1 MISGCVVCQCP
12 CALEAHENE
21 LAKIMLSKQM
31 KEAAEKKKGDG
42 NDCGLLGL
50 LQGLAS
56 SREQANLTPSV
67 QQAHGGRVSF
77 SSGSSSNSSSSSCS
91 GSHFERMSTNLMK
104 RGMTDT
110 ARREFQNHV
119 KPTTTLK
126 PGGQEFQVAA
136 ATNGTSA
143 RTRRRHDANRLH
155 GNPNKAAVDVV
166 EIDGSEDEHEG
177 SSDCLDLGLD
187 LSGGNEFMG
196 LGLRACSRPPFL
208 KLHPLLS
215 SSSFLGESLVQCA
228 LPYTAGVIIYGK
240 PAAPVYICPLYIYL
254 QAPLSTC
261 QAHAKHTAARGS
273 ALTRSRSAR
282 KPRRS
287 RRPCW

>member
-42 NDCGLLGL
+42 NDGGLLGL

-67 QQAHGGRVSF
+67 QHAHGGRVSF

-196 LGLRACSRPPFL
+196 FYGGDEMLQWCPVCRQELDPRDPVGSATHMSMCSASS
-208 KLHPLLS
+208 S
-215 SSSFLGESLVQCA
+215 SSSFS
-228 LPYTAGVIIYGK
+228 
-240 PAAPVYICPLYIYL
+240 
-254 QAPLSTC
+254 
-261 QAHAKHTAARGS
+261 
-273 ALTRSRSAR
+273 SRSASAPSPAPAPRLANSNGSDDFSDNDALCELVEVKKLIKKELRR
-282 KPRRS
+282 KYKS
-287 RRPCW
+287 FSV